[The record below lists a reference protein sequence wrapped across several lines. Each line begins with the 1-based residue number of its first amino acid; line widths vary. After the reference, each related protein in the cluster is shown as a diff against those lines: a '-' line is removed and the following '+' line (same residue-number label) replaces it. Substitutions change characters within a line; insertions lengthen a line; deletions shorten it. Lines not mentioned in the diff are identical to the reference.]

1 MRIPK
6 FWIRREGD
14 VPHPDGRALH
24 LFAWGWSE
32 TSASDAEAR
41 AAERFRSLEQRV
53 SQGLDLPRGYAYGD
67 RPVREQIIEEIP
79 GLDGQ
84 PAALLTRNTY
94 GSVVLNAARAMFID
108 VDAAAPTGAAGG
120 GGFLKSLFGGAGGG
134 SKSADAQLDRL
145 RDVLRS
151 SAAGSFR
158 VYRTAGGYR
167 LLATERTYTPGS
179 NESESLMRQ
188 VGADPAFIQLCR
200 IQDSFRA
207 RLTPKPWRIGK
218 AAPPGDFPREEAHLQ
233 RDFEKWLQ
241 DYDRAA
247 VAKAT
252 CQFVE
257 TVGDGRVHADVAPI
271 VQLHDERTRASSPL
285 PLA

>member
-14 VPHPDGRALH
+14 VSHPDGRELH

-53 SQGLDLPRGYAYGD
+53 SQGLDLPRGYGYGD
-67 RPVREQIIEEIP
+67 RPVREQIIEEIQ
-79 GLDGQ
+79 GSDGQ
-84 PAALLTRNTY
+84 AAALLTRNTY
-94 GSVVLNAARAMFID
+94 GSVVLNASRAMFID
-108 VDAAAPTGAAGG
+108 VDAAGATGAGG
-120 GGFLKSLFGGAGGG
+120 GTGFLKSLFGGGG
-134 SKSADAQLDRL
+134 SKPSDAQLDRL
-145 RDVLRS
+145 RDILRS
-151 SAAGSFR
+151 SGAGSFR

-167 LLATERTYTPGS
+167 LLATDRIYTPGS
-179 NESESLMRQ
+179 SESESLMRQ

-218 AAPPGDFPREEAHLQ
+218 AAPPGGFPRDDARLQ

-247 VAKAT
+247 GAKAT

-257 TVGDGRVHADVAPI
+257 TIGDGRIHTDVATI
-271 VQLHDERTRASSPL
+271 VQLHDERTRATTGL